1 MTLSKDNWRLQANT
15 WIEIGYSCV
24 NTPLL
29 PKYQYHILDRCFRGA
44 SDIISCETTAVNSN
58 TASLIQWCRQWSAE
72 AVFIYNQ
79 VAADMTIARNGKPPT
94 HRQVCDARD
103 SNGKRWFT
111 AEHEF
116 PLTIVK
122 KGVRDHAWTLEQA
135 RLWLWDYSVVTIVTQ
150 AENKRLL
157 PWTDDMDTAANR
169 YADAKIVKQIHPRYG
184 DADER

>member
-1 MTLSKDNWRLQANT
+1 MR
-15 WIEIGYSCV
+15 V
-24 NTPLL
+24 
-29 PKYQYHILDRCFRGA
+29 R
-44 SDIISCETTAVNSN
+44 TTAVNSN

-135 RLWLWDYSVVTIVTQ
+135 RLWLWDYSVVTIVT
-150 AENKRLL
+150 ENKDYYLGLMIWIQLL
-157 PWTDDMDTAANR
+157 VAMH
-169 YADAKIVKQIHPRYG
+169 AKIVKQIHL
-184 DADER
+184 DMEM